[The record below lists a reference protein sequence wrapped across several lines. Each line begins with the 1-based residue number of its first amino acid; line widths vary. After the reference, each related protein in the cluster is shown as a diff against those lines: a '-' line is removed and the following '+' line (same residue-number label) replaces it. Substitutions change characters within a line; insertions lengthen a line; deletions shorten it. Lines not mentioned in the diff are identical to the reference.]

1 MFSWTASLFLAIA
14 LLALANLFELGLGN
28 LSAWPYA
35 LAFIAWLLTG
45 YGLHIGGGFA
55 EDVAE
60 PATERVASPAEAAPA
75 AGPATS
81 ASTDEAVRQLVKELA
96 LKEEQIGRLH
106 AAVSEKEFRRSLSR
120 LASIS
125 ETLHFTLKIRR
136 EGRLTDGDALEQ
148 LRLEIESAV
157 SDLGLE
163 FDAIVPGQPVA
174 ELSAGSFVVVRAE
187 EAPAGAKPGTVKE
200 VLNVGLYAQDEA
212 GKKHFISPSK
222 INVYKL

>member
-1 MFSWTASLFLAIA
+1 MQH
-14 LLALANLFELGLGN
+14 ALASYMKNTEAYLGLPGFYQRKRD
-28 LSAWPYA
+28 LFRQG
-35 LAFIAWLLTG
+35 LAKT
-45 YGLHIGGGFA
+45 
-55 EDVAE
+55 
-60 PATERVASPAEAAPA
+60 
-75 AGPATS
+75 
-81 ASTDEAVRQLVKELA
+81 
-96 LKEEQIGRLH
+96 RLH
-106 AAVSEKEFRRSLSR
+106 LLPSEGSYFQCVD
-120 LASIS
+120 I
-125 ETLHFTLKIRR
+125 
-136 EGRLTDGDALEQ
+136 
-148 LRLEIESAV
+148 SAV